1 MFRLDPEVY
10 TRHKDDVLKLSN
22 SFQRIDQPGL
32 SDRQIAERLG
42 LDERT
47 VTEIRCVA
55 ERDCYPLEEWEKAIE
70 FKRKACLEWSALVLK
85 RPELREP

>member
-10 TRHKDDVLKLSN
+10 KLHKDAVLKLSN

-55 ERDCYPLEEWEKAIE
+55 ERDCYPLEEWERAIE

-85 RPELREP
+85 RPELRER

>member
-10 TRHKDDVLKLSN
+10 RRHKDDVLKLSN
-22 SFQRIDQPGL
+22 SFQRIDTPGL